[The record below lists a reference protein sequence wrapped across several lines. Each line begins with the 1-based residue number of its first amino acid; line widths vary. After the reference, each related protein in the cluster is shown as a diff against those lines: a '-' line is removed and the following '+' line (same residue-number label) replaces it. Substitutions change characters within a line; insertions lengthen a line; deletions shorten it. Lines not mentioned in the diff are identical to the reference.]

1 MRTNKIAILL
11 ATYQGELYIAQ
22 QIDSI
27 LNQSYKEWELFIH
40 DDGSTDGTVKIIEEY
55 QNKYPDRIHLL
66 IGTPTGSAKN
76 NFFYLMKKVDAPYI
90 MFCDQDDIWLEN
102 KIEITYN
109 AMKRAENRYRSNTPL
124 MVFTDLKVVD
134 KNLNVIAQKMKD
146 FQQLNYS
153 KLKFTDLM
161 IQNVVTGCTMMINNS
176 LLKMAIK
183 AKEYTC
189 IIMHDWWCALIASY
203 YGKIVCADIPLTM
216 YRQHGRNSIGAK
228 NLKSMKY
235 MTEKIKEPLNI
246 RKSLIDTQI
255 QVKLFVDTFCLKK
268 DSIAFKYSD
277 LNHKSKVNR
286 TLFYIKNNIW
296 KHGVIRNLG
305 LIIYG

>member
-1 MRTNKIAILL
+1 
-11 ATYQGELYIAQ
+11 
-22 QIDSI
+22 
-27 LNQSYKEWELFIH
+27 
-40 DDGSTDGTVKIIEEY
+40 
-55 QNKYPDRIHLL
+55 
-66 IGTPTGSAKN
+66 
-76 NFFYLMKKVDAPYI
+76 
-90 MFCDQDDIWLEN
+90 
-102 KIEITYN
+102 
-109 AMKRAENRYRSNTPL
+109 
-124 MVFTDLKVVD
+124 
-134 KNLNVIAQKMKD
+134 
-146 FQQLNYS
+146 
-153 KLKFTDLM
+153 
-161 IQNVVTGCTMMINNS
+161 MINEACAE
-176 LLKMAIK
+176 KMRDTPDTAD
-183 AKEYTC
+183 